1 MVHKIV
7 WSALAVK
14 TYVDNI
20 EYLEKEW
27 SEKEVVNFIAAVKR
41 KLLSLSLQPRLGV
54 TTNKRANIRKTI
66 VNKRILL
73 IYRHKPQK
81 KEIELI
87 RFFNTY
93 QYPVW

>member
-14 TYVDNI
+14 TYVSNI
-20 EYLEKEW
+20 EYLENEW
-27 SEKEVVNFIAAVKR
+27 SEKEVVNFIMAVKR
-41 KLLSLSLQPRLGV
+41 KLLSISLQPRLGA
-54 TTNKRANIRKTI
+54 TTNKRNNIRKTI
-66 VNKRILL
+66 INKRILL
-73 IYRHKPQK
+73 VYRHKPQK

-93 QYPVW
+93 QHPAY

>member
-14 TYVDNI
+14 TYVNNI

-27 SEKEVVNFIAAVKR
+27 SEKEILNFIMAVKR
-41 KLLSLSLQPRLGV
+41 KLVSISMQPRIGA
-54 TTNKRANIRKTI
+54 TTNKRANIRKAI
-66 VNKRILL
+66 INKRILL

-93 QYPVW
+93 QYPAY